1 MPTHEMPAGR
11 PRLLTDALV
20 ERAVELGRDGLGVG
34 TIADRLGV
42 STRTTQRALALARG
56 SALGVSTVSPNESAL
71 VASVERAATH
81 DWRAAAWLLERL
93 NPAKWDR
100 ARREPEPT
108 PPRTGLWAEIDE
120 LAARRRP

>member
-42 STRTTQRALALARG
+42 ST
-56 SALGVSTVSPNESAL
+56 VSPNESAL
-71 VASVERAATH
+71 VTSVERAATH